1 MMPVMYASLIW
12 KCSLTWPLHISSKSL
27 RPWVYAA
34 CSEYITSMMLHLSG
48 VCRMPPNFFS
58 QCARFSESAVTRCD
72 LYEIKK
78 KTMIQVPIFTRPT
91 SLACNQSPASN
102 LTSQP
107 ADTPA
112 CLASSP
118 AQQSWK
124 SCCHHCL
131 LVIRLCVPM
140 RPADVEPQPLR
151 WLAPQQKHLSNSEH
165 ENYQSLGR
173 RLTC

>member
-1 MMPVMYASLIW
+1 MPVMHASLLC
-12 KCSLTWPLHISSKSL
+12 KCSLTGPLHISSKSL
-27 RPWVYAA
+27 SLQVCAA
-34 CSEYITSMMLHLSG
+34 CSEYITSVMLHLSR
-48 VCRMPPNFFS
+48 VCWMPPNFFS
-58 QCARFSESAVTRCD
+58 QCTRFSESTVTCCD

-78 KTMIQVPIFTRPT
+78 KTMIQVPKFTHPT

-107 ADTPA
+107 ADAPA

-124 SCCHHCL
+124 SCCHHRLLAICL
-131 LVIRLCVPM
+131 HVLT
-140 RPADVEPQPLR
+140 RPADMEPQPLR
-151 WLAPQQKHLSNSEH
+151 WLAPQQQHLSNSEH
-165 ENYQSLGR
+165 EHSQRLGR

>member
-1 MMPVMYASLIW
+1 MPVMHASLLC
-12 KCSLTWPLHISSKSL
+12 KCSLTGPLHISSKSL
-27 RPWVYAA
+27 SPQVCAA
-34 CSEYITSMMLHLSG
+34 CSEYITSVMLHLSG
-48 VCRMPPNFFS
+48 VCWMPPNFFS
-58 QCARFSESAVTRCD
+58 QCARFSESTVTCCD

-78 KTMIQVPIFTRPT
+78 KTMIQVPKFTHPT

-124 SCCHHCL
+124 SCCHHHL
-131 LVIRLCVPM
+131 LAIRLCVPT

-151 WLAPQQKHLSNSEH
+151 WSAPQQQHLSNSEREH
-165 ENYQSLGR
+165 SQRLGR
-173 RLTC
+173 GLTC